1 MVELDRKEAL
11 DILRVLSQVEGYL
24 MRSGDDFKSPIFEQI
39 FLAVDLLTNRLDD
52 EH

>member
-1 MVELDRKEAL
+1 MVELDRKEAM

-24 MRSGDDFKSPIFEQI
+24 MRGEDDFVSPIFEQI
-39 FLAVDLLTNRLDD
+39 VLAADLLVDRLDD